1 MRGQLGDT
9 KSRRGAAAPRLMPL
23 ALFGLM
29 SLCWLLHRPVAC
41 CVAAAVQGV
50 AVMVWQGQAHT
61 RRPARATVAVRYVHY
76 LFIGGTGIFV
86 ALGLDETDYF
96 LIDAPIVPYCCCM
109 SPNSPRS
116 KFKSREIRRQ
126 LLQTFNMLVQNIN
139 NDQVIN
145 IIIVHYIKDII
156 K

>member
-1 MRGQLGDT
+1 
-9 KSRRGAAAPRLMPL
+9 
-23 ALFGLM
+23 
-29 SLCWLLHRPVAC
+29 
-41 CVAAAVQGV
+41 
-50 AVMVWQGQAHT
+50 
-61 RRPARATVAVRYVHY
+61 
-76 LFIGGTGIFV
+76 
-86 ALGLDETDYF
+86 
-96 LIDAPIVPYCCCM
+96 M
-109 SPNSPRS
+109 SPDSPRS